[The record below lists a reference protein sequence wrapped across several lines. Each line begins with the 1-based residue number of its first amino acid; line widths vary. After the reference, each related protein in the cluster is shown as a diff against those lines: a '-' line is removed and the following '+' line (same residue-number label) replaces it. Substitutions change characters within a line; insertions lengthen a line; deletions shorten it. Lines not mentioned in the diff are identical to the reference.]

1 MKQLMEGTA
10 DSKRCP
16 RGGRAAGGRKN
27 QGRRL
32 RGWMLTGAYCG
43 FCGT

>member
-16 RGGRAAGGRKN
+16 RGSRAAGGRKKV
-27 QGRRL
+27 
-32 RGWMLTGAYCG
+32 T
-43 FCGT
+43 TE